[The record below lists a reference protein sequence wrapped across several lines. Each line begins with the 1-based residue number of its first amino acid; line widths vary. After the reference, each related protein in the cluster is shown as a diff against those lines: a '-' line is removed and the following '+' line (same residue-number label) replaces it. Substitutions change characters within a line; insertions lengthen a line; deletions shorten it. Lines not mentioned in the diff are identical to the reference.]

1 MPHIDPVSP
10 EDVQDSGFSK
20 IRKTCEKLQVPDD
33 LFLGILGHVPGYA
46 KALTDAMIE
55 SLAKGNVDHKLK
67 EIIRVRLARTA
78 QDTYF
83 ANLRSRQAQA
93 EGLTEERIE
102 AGSGD
107 FENDARFTEVEKL
120 ALRYADW
127 MYRDDPKKLDAAFY
141 DEMKKHFTEAQIMEL
156 GSFIALHYGM
166 QVFMR
171 TLQAFPARD
180 REGNP
185 VAQDQSEK
193 IYGSEVGR

>member
-10 EDVQDSGFSK
+10 EDVQDPGFSK
-20 IRKTCEKLQVPDD
+20 IRKTCEQLQVPDD
-33 LFLGILGHVPGYA
+33 LFLGILGQVPGYA

-55 SLAKGNVDHKLK
+55 SHAKGNVDHKLK

-83 ANLRSRQAQA
+83 ANLRSHEAQA

-107 FENDARFTEVEKL
+107 FENDARFTEAEKL

-127 MYRDDPKKLDAAFY
+127 MYRGDPKKLDAAFY
-141 DEMKKHFTEAQIMEL
+141 DEMKEHFTEAQIMEL

-185 VAQDQSEK
+185 VDQNQSET
-193 IYGSEVGR
+193 IYGSEAGR

>member
-1 MPHIDPVSP
+1 MPHIDPVRP
-10 EDVQDSGFSK
+10 EDVRDPGFSE
-20 IRKTCEKLQVPDD
+20 IRKTCEELQVPDD

-55 SLAKGNVDHKLK
+55 SHAKGNVDHKLK

-83 ANLRSRQAQA
+83 ANLRSREAQA
-93 EGLTEERIE
+93 EGLTEERVE

-107 FENDARFTEVEKL
+107 FENDTRFTEAEKL

-127 MYRDDPKKLDAAFY
+127 MYRGDPKKLDAAFY

-171 TLQAFPARD
+171 TLRAFPARD

-185 VAQDQSEK
+185 VDQNQSEK
-193 IYGSEVGR
+193 IYGSEAGR

>member
-1 MPHIDPVSP
+1 MPHIDPVRP
-10 EDVQDSGFSK
+10 EDVQDPGFSK
-20 IRKTCEKLQVPDD
+20 ICETCEKLQVPDD

-55 SLAKGNVDHKLK
+55 SHAKGNVDHKLK

-107 FENDARFTEVEKL
+107 FENDARFTEAEKL

-156 GSFIALHYGM
+156 GSFIALHYSM

-185 VAQDQSEK
+185 VAQAQSEK
-193 IYGSEVGR
+193 IYGSEFGR

>member
-1 MPHIDPVSP
+1 MPHIDPVRP
-10 EDVQDSGFSK
+10 EDVQDPGFSK
-20 IRKTCEKLQVPDD
+20 IRETCEKLQVPDD

-55 SLAKGNVDHKLK
+55 SHAKGNVDHKLK

-107 FENDARFTEVEKL
+107 FENDARFTEAEKL

-185 VAQDQSEK
+185 VAQPQSEK
-193 IYGSEVGR
+193 IYGSEFGR

>member
-67 EIIRVRLARTA
+67 EIIRVRLARMA

-102 AGSGD
+102 AGSGG
-107 FENDARFTEVEKL
+107 FENDARFTEAEKL